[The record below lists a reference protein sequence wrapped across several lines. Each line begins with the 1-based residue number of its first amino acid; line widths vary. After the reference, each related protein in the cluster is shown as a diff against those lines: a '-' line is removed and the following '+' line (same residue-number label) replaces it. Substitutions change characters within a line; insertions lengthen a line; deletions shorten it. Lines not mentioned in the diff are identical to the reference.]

1 MIEAKKGNLSL
12 YVAPTKLVGDC
23 AVGLCFDMKLNTCA
37 MCRLTSGGNSC
48 GSECFPEGTEEACLC
63 YSLFMVVEQALCGSP
78 DAVAKSKVGRV
89 VCDLHNGM
97 FFINWNTKGNASAV
111 RKSIGIA
118 LKVLNPSKVNSL
130 YSRLVKEMGG
140 SAKKEA
146 FNYVADLA
154 IKSMKSGIQI
164 GVVGNIK
171 VDKEKV
177 NDMLDVLVN
186 KVNLSPV
193 DGKKEAPKEHRN
205 CVHDNF
211 VEVKVAGWESAVVSE
226 FLKNKVKGLNVYLC
240 DKYLLLPVKEQ
251 QWETLQNKL
260 KDSVTDYADAKYGKL
275 KDKLPEVWGYV
286 ALSSGMVC
294 CSDVKSALRNMTV
307 SSVKAAINKS
317 LK

>member
-23 AVGLCFDMKLNTCA
+23 AVGLCFDMKINSCA

-48 GSECFPEGTEEACLC
+48 GTECFPEGSEEACLC
-63 YSLFMVVEQALCGSP
+63 YSLFMMVEQALCGSP

-89 VCDLHNGM
+89 VCNLHNGM

-118 LKVLNPSKVNSL
+118 LKVLNPAKTNPI
-130 YSRLVKEMGG
+130 YSRLVKEMNGNP
-140 SAKKEA
+140 KKES
-146 FNYVADLA
+146 FNYVADMA
-154 IKSMKSGIQI
+154 MKSIKSGLQI

-171 VDKEKV
+171 VDKDKV

-193 DGKKEAPKEHRN
+193 EGKKEAPKDHNN

-226 FLKNKVKGLNVYLC
+226 FLKSRVKGLNVYLC
-240 DKYLLLPVKEQ
+240 DKYILLPIKEA
-251 QWETLQNKL
+251 QWETLQKKL
-260 KDSVTDYADAKYGKL
+260 KDSVADYAESKYGKL

-286 ALSSGMVC
+286 SLSSGMVC
-294 CSDVKSALRNMTV
+294 CTDVKSAIKNMNV
-307 SSVKAAINKS
+307 SGVKAAINKAI
-317 LK
+317 K